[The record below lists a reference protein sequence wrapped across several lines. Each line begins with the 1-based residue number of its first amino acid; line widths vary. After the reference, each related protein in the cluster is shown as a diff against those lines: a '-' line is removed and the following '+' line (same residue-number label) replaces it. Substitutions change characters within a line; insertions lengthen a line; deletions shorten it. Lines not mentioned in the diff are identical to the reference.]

1 MSHLAHAPVV
11 AAEFAASNVY
21 LNTAAVGLVP
31 ARSTDAVRA
40 ALDERAAGLP
50 LDVFGPVEE
59 ARAAYARIMNVDPD
73 RVAVGTSV
81 AAYSALVAAS
91 LPAGA
96 EVLTAEGDF
105 SSLVNP
111 FHVRGD
117 LKVRAVPLERI
128 AEAVGPGTAMVAVSA
143 VQSADGRLV
152 DLPALRAATAA
163 HGARI
168 CLDVSQAAGWLPLV
182 AGEYDFTVTVTHKW
196 LCGIFGLAFLTVPED
211 FGGLL
216 PLSAGWVAGEDPWA
230 SCYGPIGEPARTARR
245 FDEPQSVACAAAARS
260 LALVEELGVE
270 AVHRHDLALADRF
283 REGLVRLGYEPLPS
297 PGSPI
302 VSAPGL
308 GGRQPGLSAAG
319 IEVSD
324 RAGSLRAAFHLY
336 NGPEDVD
343 RLLDALAG
351 RPGAPA

>member
-1 MSHLAHAPVV
+1 MPNLDDA
-11 AAEFAASNVY
+11 AASEFRPGNLF
-21 LNTAAVGLVP
+21 LNTAAVGLLP
-31 ARSTDAVRA
+31 ARSTAAVRA
-40 ALDERAAGLP
+40 ALEDAATGRP
-50 LDVFGPVEE
+50 ADIFGPVEQ
-59 ARAAYARIMNVDPD
+59 ARASYARLMGVSPG

-81 AAYSALVAAS
+81 AAYSGLIAAS

-117 LKVRAVPLERI
+117 LSVRAVALEKI
-128 AEAVGPGTAMVAVSA
+128 PEAIGPGTAMVVVSA

-152 DLPALRAATAA
+152 DLPALRAAAAA

-168 CLDVSQAAGWLPLV
+168 CLDVSQAAGWLPLD

-196 LCGIFGLAFLTVPED
+196 LCSLFGLAFLTVPED
-211 FGGLL
+211 FGGLR
-216 PLSAGWVAGEDPWA
+216 PLSAGWVAGEEPWA
-230 SCYGPIGEPARTARR
+230 SCYGPIGELARSARR
-245 FDEPQSVACAAAARS
+245 FDEPQSMAPVAAARS
-260 LALVEELGVE
+260 LALFEELGVE

-283 REGLVRLGYEPLPS
+283 REGLARLGHEPLPS

-302 VSAPGL
+302 VSVPGL

-319 IEVSD
+319 IELSD

-336 NGPEDVD
+336 NSPADVD
-343 RLLDALAG
+343 RLLDVLA
-351 RPGAPA
+351 R

>member
-1 MSHLAHAPVV
+1 MPNLDRAPVV
-11 AAEFAASNVY
+11 ASEFAPTRVY
-21 LNTAAVGLVP
+21 LNTAAVGLIP
-31 ARSTDAVRA
+31 ARSARAVRA
-40 ALDERAAGLP
+40 VLDGGAAGLP
-50 LDVFGPVEE
+50 PDFFGPVDE
-59 ARAAYARIMNVDPD
+59 ARAAYARIMGVSAD

-81 AAYSALVAAS
+81 VGYCALIAAS

-117 LKVRAVPLERI
+117 LKVRTVPLERI
-128 AEAVGPGTAMVAVSA
+128 PDEVGPGTAMVAVSA

-152 DLPALRAATAA
+152 DLPALRAAASA

-168 CLDVSQAAGWLPLV
+168 CLDVSQAAGWLPLD

-196 LCGIFGLAFLTVPED
+196 LCGMFGLSFLTVPED

-216 PLSAGWVAGEDPWA
+216 PLAAGWVAGEDPWA
-230 SCYGPIGEPARTARR
+230 SCYGPVTEPAGTARR
-245 FDEPQSVACAAAARS
+245 FDEPQSVACVAGARS
-260 LALVEELGVE
+260 LALVEEVGVE
-270 AVHRHDLALADRF
+270 AVRRHDLALADRF
-283 REGLVRLGYEPLPS
+283 REGLLRLGHEPLPS

-302 VSAPGL
+302 VSVPGL
-308 GGRQPGLSAAG
+308 GGRRAALSTAG

-324 RAGSLRAAFHLY
+324 RAGSLRAAFHLH
-336 NGPEDVD
+336 NGPGDVD
-343 RLLDALAG
+343 RLLDALE
-351 RPGAPA
+351 R